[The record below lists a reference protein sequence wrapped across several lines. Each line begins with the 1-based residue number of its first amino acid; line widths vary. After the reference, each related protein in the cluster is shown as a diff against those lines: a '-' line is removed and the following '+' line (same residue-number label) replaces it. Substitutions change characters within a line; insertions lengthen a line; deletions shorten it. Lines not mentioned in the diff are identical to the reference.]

1 MEPSNA
7 NVNPSGTC
15 IDCGEIVH
23 HNGSWLSA
31 GTKAHSSHSFSSHTT
46 LLKLNVTVCVTIS
59 SWNVAST
66 LVLPVTVAGTVH
78 QLTNSQPSPAV
89 AVIVGADSHVPTV
102 ITLSATVNAVPYSTL
117 ATDAGL
123 TVHKSASLD
132 VAVIVYLFTV
142 LVYVAVYVVFLLIGH
157 TVGFHPANVYVYCA
171 VAALVGS
178 AGGVG
183 VSPSSSLPVF
193 RTVPSQSLN
202 VYVTSSPSSQL

>member
-1 MEPSNA
+1 M
-7 NVNPSGTC
+7 
-15 IDCGEIVH
+15 
-23 HNGSWLSA
+23 
-31 GTKAHSSHSFSSHTT
+31 
-46 LLKLNVTVCVTIS
+46 TIS

-78 QLTNSQPSPAV
+78 HPVNVFHSPAV

-142 LVYVAVYVVFLLIGH
+142 AVYVAVYVVFLLIGH

-171 VAALVGS
+171 VALLVGS

-183 VSPSSSLPVF
+183 VSPSSILPVF
-193 RTVPSQSLN
+193 NTVQSQSTNL
-202 VYVTSSPSSQL
+202 

>member
-1 MEPSNA
+1 M
-7 NVNPSGTC
+7 C
-15 IDCGEIVH
+15 I
-23 HNGSWLSA
+23 
-31 GTKAHSSHSFSSHTT
+31 TT
-46 LLKLNVTVCVTIS
+46 DA
-59 SWNVAST
+59 WNVAVI
-66 LVLPVTVAGTVH
+66 LVSAVTVAGTVH
-78 QLTNSQPSPAV
+78 HPSNVFHSQAV

-117 ATDAGL
+117 ATEAGL

-142 LVYVAVYVVFLLIGH
+142 AVYVAVYVVFFVIFH

-183 VSPSSSLPVF
+183 AVPSFTLPVF
-193 RTVPSQSLN
+193 NTVPS
-202 VYVTSSPSSQL
+202 